1 VFFFWLFFFPVHP
14 FCALPTIARFFGAKA
29 SSMHILGLS
38 AMGHDSAAALLGDS
52 GIVAAMEE
60 SKLTRSRAI
69 EGIPREAIRYCL
81 ERAGISWRDVAQVAI
96 ASRPWR
102 AWQRQAAFRA
112 RLVPLA
118 PVSSGYFVNKASGEL
133 GRELNNVRI
142 VRQMA
147 GAPDARVESLDHH
160 LCHGASAFYASAFE
174 RALVVSLDEKG
185 DGRAGFVGL
194 GEGTGLREV
203 SSLVLPHSLA
213 WVYSQVTRLLGF
225 RPHGDEH
232 KTQWLSIYGE
242 SGVSAGGGS
251 AAVAGAADFTEL
263 FLEMLR
269 REAPGPAHLNAKYFR
284 HGYSGELSFTHEF
297 YRRAGIAHEPAD
309 DAPETRVVEALR
321 AKIAAGLQRACEIIL
336 CEWLARLRE
345 EHKERA
351 LCLAGGLFLNPLL
364 VAAIEA
370 RAGFEEVFVQPA
382 AGNEG
387 TALGAAWLVWHQQLG
402 RARMAAMAGPYW
414 GPAYGNA
421 EIKKVLENCKAAYH
435 WCDSD
440 ERKLGEAVRLLQA
453 GKIVAWF
460 QGAADFGPRALGN
473 RSLLASPWA
482 PYVKENLNDYVKHRE
497 SFRPFALAIPE
508 ERCAEFFD
516 CSANGRFLTTM
527 ARANAAGRKLLAPL
541 PPGFLLPDNLV
552 RLHVVHAA
560 DNPLFWKLL
569 HRAGENAPAPIL
581 VNTSFNLFGEPLVV
595 TPRDGVR
602 SYFCSGADAL
612 LAGNFLLEKR

>member
-1 VFFFWLFFFPVHP
+1 VFYFRAFP
-14 FCALPTIARFFGAKA
+14 AMLRFFCVKA
-29 SSMHILGLS
+29 SSMYILGLS

-52 GIVAAMEE
+52 GIVAATEE
-60 SKLTRSRAI
+60 SKLARTRAI

-81 ERAGISWRDVAQVAI
+81 ERAGISWRDVAHVAI

-112 RLVPLA
+112 RLAPLA
-118 PVSSGYFVNKASGEL
+118 LVSSGYFVNKASGEL

-147 GAPDARVESLDHH
+147 GSPEARVESLDHH
-160 LCHGASAFYASAFE
+160 LCHAASAFYASGFE
-174 RALVVSLDEKG
+174 RALVVTLDEKG
-185 DGRAGFVGL
+185 DGRAGFVGV

-203 SSLVLPHSLA
+203 ASLALPHSLA
-213 WVYSQVTRLLGF
+213 WVYSQVTKLLGF
-225 RPHGDEH
+225 RPHADEH
-232 KTQWLSIYGE
+232 KTQWLSICGE
-242 SGVSAGGGS
+242 RCEDAGG
-251 AAVAGAADFTEL
+251 AAATRAREFTEL

-269 REAPGPAHLNAKYFR
+269 REARGPAHLNAKFFR
-284 HGYSGELSFTHEF
+284 SGFAGELSFTHEF
-297 YRRAGIAHEPAD
+297 YRRAGIAQEPAE
-309 DAPETRVVEALR
+309 DAPATRVPEPLR
-321 AKIAAGLQRACEIIL
+321 ANITAGLQQACEIIL
-336 CEWLARLRE
+336 CEWLAALRE
-345 EHKERA
+345 EFKERA

-370 RAGFEEVFVQPA
+370 RAGFANVFVQPA

-387 TALGAAWLVWHQQLG
+387 TALGAAYWIWHQQLG

-414 GPAYGNA
+414 GPTYRNE
-421 EIKKVLENCKAAYH
+421 EIKKVLDNCKAAYH
-435 WCDSD
+435 WCDAD
-440 ERKLGEAVRLLQA
+440 EQKLGEAVRLLQA

-460 QGAADFGPRALGN
+460 QGAAEFGPRALGN

-497 SFRPFALAIPE
+497 SFRPFALAMPE
-508 ERCAEFFD
+508 ERCAEYFE
-516 CSANGRFLTTM
+516 CSPNGRFLTTM
-527 ARANAAGRKLLAPL
+527 ARAKEAGRKLLAGL
-541 PPGFLLPDNLV
+541 PPGFLLPDNSV

-560 DNPLFWKLL
+560 DNPLFWQLL

-595 TPRDGVR
+595 TPRDAVR